1 MVLQDIEGGV
11 TQCPYAECHCIAT
24 ASTRELLVAFDMT
37 VDVQMLGTYDMTVD
51 VQMLGTYDMTPQTF
65 MFVQQ
70 QKFTSRV
77 LKGNFPAS

>member
-51 VQMLGTYDMTPQTF
+51 VQMLGTYDMTVD
-65 MFVQQ
+65 VQMLGTYGACINNCYQ
-70 QKFTSRV
+70 
-77 LKGNFPAS
+77 